1 MPLQSFDQSPFKEN
15 SEVIVN
21 TPISVP
27 VTKSD
32 GGFWILIAFIGFV
45 VGQLCATLLILVAGN
60 VAGKSATQMAQ
71 IAKMAVPPEWF
82 VGVSLAGLWVGFF
95 GASWAASHFSGTKRL
110 VADIGIR
117 FKWIDF
123 IGIPIGVACQFLVV
137 VLYAPFS
144 KYIVNFN
151 APAQKLTGGS
161 HGWGFLVIAI
171 LTVIGAPFMEELIFR
186 GVLLKGLLCT
196 LRPRSS
202 DRRYLGTIG
211 VVSGVAIDSLLFG
224 LAHGELVQLAGLA
237 LFGAVLAT
245 ISYRT
250 SRLGMNI
257 VAHASFNLAAIL
269 VILNNRTGVIH

>member
-1 MPLQSFDQSPFKEN
+1 MSVQSFDQPPFEENPATSSDSP
-15 SEVIVN
+15 SA
-21 TPISVP
+21 VP

-32 GGFWILIAFIGFV
+32 GGFWILIAFVGFV
-45 VGQLCATLLILVAGN
+45 VGQLFATLLIAVGGS

-82 VGVSLAGLWVGFF
+82 VGVSLVGLWVGFF
-95 GASWAASHFSGTKRL
+95 GAPWVVSHFSGTKRL
-110 VADIGIR
+110 AADIGIR
-117 FKWIDF
+117 FKWIDL
-123 IGIPIGVACQFLVV
+123 IGILIGVVCQFLVV

-151 APAQKLTGGS
+151 APAQKLTGGA

-186 GVLLKGLLCT
+186 GVLLKGLLRVLT
-196 LRPRSS
+196 PQSTK
-202 DRRYLGTIG
+202 RRYLRTLG
-211 VVSGVAIDSLLFG
+211 VVSGIAIDSLLFG

-257 VAHASFNLAAIL
+257 VSHASFNLAAIL